1 METTTIKVDGMS
13 CGGCVKSVTG
23 VLTALDGVAK
33 AEVSL
38 EQKQAVV
45 EFDAGK
51 VTRDQLK
58 AVTADQVIEGTQ
70 RGRCALAHGNDDLL
84 VRHGRASPAANTRRA
99 REVWPLASTSIS
111 PRGRVERALQP
122 VGVGQQAD
130 LDEDAF
136 QFDAFDVAPSR
147 GPCRTGRSPSRR
159 RRSPRWS
166 APR

>member
-51 VTRDQLK
+51 LTRDQLK
-58 AVTADQVIEGTQ
+58 SVIE
-70 RGRCALAHGNDDLL
+70 
-84 VRHGRASPAANTRRA
+84 
-99 REVWPLASTSIS
+99 
-111 PRGRVERALQP
+111 
-122 VGVGQQAD
+122 
-130 LDEDAF
+130 DAG
-136 QFDAFDVAPSR
+136 FDAS
-147 GPCRTGRSPSRR
+147 
-159 RRSPRWS
+159 
-166 APR
+166 

>member
-51 VTRDQLK
+51 VSRDQLK
-58 AVTADQVIEGTQ
+58 AVI
-70 RGRCALAHGNDDLL
+70 
-84 VRHGRASPAANTRRA
+84 
-99 REVWPLASTSIS
+99 
-111 PRGRVERALQP
+111 
-122 VGVGQQAD
+122 
-130 LDEDAF
+130 EDAG
-136 QFDAFDVAPSR
+136 FDAN
-147 GPCRTGRSPSRR
+147 
-159 RRSPRWS
+159 
-166 APR
+166 

>member
-45 EFDAGK
+45 EFDAAK

-58 AVTADQVIEGTQ
+58 AAV
-70 RGRCALAHGNDDLL
+70 
-84 VRHGRASPAANTRRA
+84 
-99 REVWPLASTSIS
+99 
-111 PRGRVERALQP
+111 
-122 VGVGQQAD
+122 
-130 LDEDAF
+130 EDAGF
-136 QFDAFDVAPSR
+136 EAS
-147 GPCRTGRSPSRR
+147 
-159 RRSPRWS
+159 
-166 APR
+166 

>member
-23 VLTALDGVAK
+23 VLTALAGVAK

-58 AVTADQVIEGTQ
+58 AVI
-70 RGRCALAHGNDDLL
+70 
-84 VRHGRASPAANTRRA
+84 
-99 REVWPLASTSIS
+99 
-111 PRGRVERALQP
+111 
-122 VGVGQQAD
+122 
-130 LDEDAF
+130 EDAGF
-136 QFDAFDVAPSR
+136 EAS
-147 GPCRTGRSPSRR
+147 
-159 RRSPRWS
+159 
-166 APR
+166 

>member
-51 VTRDQLK
+51 VSRDQLK
-58 AVTADQVIEGTQ
+58 AVI
-70 RGRCALAHGNDDLL
+70 
-84 VRHGRASPAANTRRA
+84 
-99 REVWPLASTSIS
+99 
-111 PRGRVERALQP
+111 
-122 VGVGQQAD
+122 
-130 LDEDAF
+130 EDAGF
-136 QFDAFDVAPSR
+136 EAN
-147 GPCRTGRSPSRR
+147 
-159 RRSPRWS
+159 
-166 APR
+166 

>member
-23 VLTALDGVAK
+23 VLTALDGVTK

-58 AVTADQVIEGTQ
+58 AVI
-70 RGRCALAHGNDDLL
+70 
-84 VRHGRASPAANTRRA
+84 
-99 REVWPLASTSIS
+99 
-111 PRGRVERALQP
+111 
-122 VGVGQQAD
+122 
-130 LDEDAF
+130 EDAG
-136 QFDAFDVAPSR
+136 FDAS
-147 GPCRTGRSPSRR
+147 
-159 RRSPRWS
+159 
-166 APR
+166 